1 MIQSVTYNVLVEK
14 DEDGVF
20 VASVLELPGCVSD
33 GDTLEDAI
41 DHVLEA
47 AQGYVELLH
56 EAGLPTPEGALSAE
70 PVMRR
75 LEILLVE

>member
-33 GDTLEDAI
+33 GDTLEEAI
-41 DHVLEA
+41 NHVLEA

-56 EAGLPTPEGALSAE
+56 DEGLPTPGGVSSTE
-70 PVMRR
+70 PVLRQ